1 VCEDYFCTEVM
12 QSGKQLHS
20 HKLLPQSPA
29 STEGQERGP
38 GRGSLP
44 PKGHALPCGSAGTHN
59 QNNAEIESSPGFKP
73 ITRNG
78 LASVTTFQ
86 VADVL
91 DPQEIFSACHPE
103 PAYGKQ
109 AKRRISTD
117 PEGTWWPSM
126 NFLNRDTAH
135 APLRCLSAAKGVK
148 IQIGSLLK
156 EFGSPIVAQSILPSR
171 TCSGVRGCRSERQV
185 FYVTSLVTA

>member
-1 VCEDYFCTEVM
+1 M

-117 PEGTWWPSM
+117 PEGAWWPSM
-126 NFLNRDTAH
+126 NFLNRDTCAC
-135 APLRCLSAAKGVK
+135 ASTLPLSSQGGQNSNWVTPKKVR
-148 IQIGSLLK
+148 
-156 EFGSPIVAQSILPSR
+156 LPN
-171 TCSGVRGCRSERQV
+171 SGTGNPA
-185 FYVTSLVTA
+185 FAD